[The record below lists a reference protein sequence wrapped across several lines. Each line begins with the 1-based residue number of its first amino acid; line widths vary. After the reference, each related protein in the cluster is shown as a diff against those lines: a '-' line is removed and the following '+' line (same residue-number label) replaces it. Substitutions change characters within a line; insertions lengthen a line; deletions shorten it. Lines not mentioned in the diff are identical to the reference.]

1 MKSKITTNKNGI
13 DINITELEGKKEELL
28 EAFQECSE
36 GRCTCP
42 TQEYEKM
49 ETLKIVDTEKNIQLS
64 IKSKDNEVIDIK
76 EIEKCLDYTRN
87 KISKS

>member
-13 DINITELEGKKEELL
+13 DINITELDGKKEELL

-49 ETLKIVDTEKNIQLS
+49 ETLNIVNTEKIIQLS

-76 EIEKCLDYTRN
+76 EIEKCLEYT
-87 KISKS
+87 KKQVSE